1 MNTIVTCAVIFA
13 FVFGG
18 ALLGILLNSILP
30 KHHLS
35 SESRDIIKLGMG
47 LVGTM
52 AALILGL
59 LTASA
64 KSSFDAQNSGLV
76 QISANVI
83 ILDRILSHYG
93 PETEGA
99 RTILRHII
107 GNELNKGWSM
117 DRPHAAGMKPMEE
130 RVEGLFNNI
139 MELAPKNETQTYL
152 KSQAQSLAMSM
163 AQARWLMFEQGVNKI
178 SMPFLIVL
186 VFWLTVIF
194 MSFGLFAPPNLTIV
208 ITLLVCALSV
218 SAAIFLIMELDQPF
232 QGIIHVNTAPLQN
245 AYDEISLQPH

>member
-1 MNTIVTCAVIFA
+1 MNTILTCAVIFA
-13 FVFGG
+13 IVFGG
-18 ALLGILLNSILP
+18 ALLGILLNSFLP

-64 KSSFDAQNSGLV
+64 KNSFDAQNSGLV

-93 PETEGA
+93 PETEEA
-99 RTILRHII
+99 RDILRHII
-107 GNELNKGWSM
+107 GNELNKGWAM
-117 DRPHAAGMKPMEE
+117 ERPHPAGTKPLEE

-163 AQARWLMFEQGVNKI
+163 AQARWLMFEQGVNRI

-208 ITLLVCALSV
+208 ITLLICALSV

-232 QGIIHVNTAPLQN
+232 QGIIHVNTAPLQS
-245 AYDEISLQPH
+245 AYDEISLHLQ